1 MHEFTLSPIMEAD
14 IMLGRRNPQRSLFGA
29 QGLPHR
35 VPADSF
41 YGRMGAVSDV
51 LFPDDDLATMYCLD
65 NGRPS
70 LAPSLMNGVLLLQF
84 YDDVSDE
91 EAVERMKYD
100 LRWKVA
106 LDLPLDFPGFH
117 PTSLTKYRNRLI
129 ENGQERYGFNRFI
142 AVGREAGFIPD
153 RVTLLTDTTNVQGA
167 GAVQDTY
174 TLLRKGLRKLLKA
187 AGFHLPGKRQG
198 LSPQTRVLLERYVDQ
213 ERKADIDWA
222 DPRQRAAQL
231 QILFE
236 DAEAVLA
243 LAAGQSDNDEVRYL
257 GWLLTKILG
266 DDIITDEQ
274 GQAQIS
280 EGTAPDRIISLT
292 EPEMRHGR
300 KSKAQR
306 FDGFKVMVST
316 EQSRELILDIAD
328 VTASGSDGAHLMPTI
343 ERTEAE
349 AEVTVERAIG
359 DGAFGSGKN
368 RAACANRNEPID
380 LVSPLAKPFDSEVH
394 KSAFQ
399 IDLEAQTATC
409 PQGHTVTAKHG
420 PKQDGLPTWL
430 FTFPRAT
437 CEACPLFERC
447 VRSKKN
453 GRTVRAGPY
462 EAHLQEARARQQT
475 EEYDA
480 IYRLRPAVERKIGEL
495 VMHGLRNTRYV
506 GQRKRQLQR
515 LWLGAAVNLKRLF
528 TLAQAQNLDLG
539 GILSH
544 LGPPQVELVT
554 M

>member
-1 MHEFTLSPIMEAD
+1 MIGVRS
-14 IMLGRRNPQRSLFGA
+14 PQRSLFDVL
-29 QGLPHR
+29 GLPHQ

-51 LFPDDDLATMYCLD
+51 LFPDDDLAAMYCPD

-70 LAPSLMNGVLLLQF
+70 LPPSLMNGVLLLQF

-91 EAVERMKYD
+91 EAVERTKYD

-106 LDLPLDFPGFH
+106 LDLALDFPGFH
-117 PTSLTKYRNRLI
+117 PTSLTKYRNRLN
-129 ENGQERYGFNRFI
+129 ENGQERYAFNRFI
-142 AVGREAGFIPD
+142 AVGREASFIPD
-153 RVTLLTDTTNVQGA
+153 KVTLLTDTTHVKGA

-174 TLLRKGLRKLLKA
+174 TLLRKGLRKLLKT
-187 AGFHLPGKRQG
+187 AGFHIPGKRQG
-198 LSPQTRVLLERYVDQ
+198 LSPRTRSLVECYVDQ
-213 ERKADIDWA
+213 DAKADIDWA
-222 DPRQRAAQL
+222 DPQQRLSHL
-231 QILFE
+231 QVLVE
-236 DAEAVLA
+236 DVETALELAVEE
-243 LAAGQSDNDEVRYL
+243 SDNDEVRYL

-266 DDIITDEQ
+266 DDVVTDEE
-274 GQAQIS
+274 GQSQIGQ
-280 EGTAPDRIISLT
+280 GTASDRIISIT

-306 FDGFKVMVST
+306 FDGFKAVVST
-316 EQSRELILDIAD
+316 EQSSELILDIAD
-328 VTASGSDGAHLMPTI
+328 AKASGSDGAHLMPTI

-349 AEVTVERAIG
+349 TAVTVERAIG
-359 DGAFGSGKN
+359 DGAYGSGKN
-368 RAACANRNEPID
+368 RAACAERDEPID
-380 LVSPLAKPFDSEVH
+380 LVSPLAQPSDPEVH

-409 PQGHTVTAKHG
+409 PQGHTITGKPG
-420 PKQDGLPTWL
+420 PKQDGRPTWR

-447 VRSKKN
+447 VRSKKT

-462 EAHLQEARARQQT
+462 EAYLQEARARQQT

-506 GQRKRQLQR
+506 GESKRQLQR

-528 TLAQAQNLDLG
+528 TLAQAQQVDLG
-539 GILSH
+539 AILTD
-544 LGPPQVELVT
+544 LRPPKAE
-554 M
+554 MMMM

>member
-1 MHEFTLSPIMEAD
+1 MIGVRS
-14 IMLGRRNPQRSLFGA
+14 PQRSLFDVL
-29 QGLPHR
+29 GLPHQ

-51 LFPDDDLATMYCLD
+51 LFPDDDLAAMYCPD

-70 LAPSLMNGVLLLQF
+70 LPPSLMNGVLLLQF

-91 EAVERMKYD
+91 EAVERTKYD

-106 LDLPLDFPGFH
+106 LDLALDFPGFH
-117 PTSLTKYRNRLI
+117 PTSLTKYRNRLN
-129 ENGQERYGFNRFI
+129 ENGQERYAFNRFI
-142 AVGREAGFIPD
+142 AVGREASFIPD
-153 RVTLLTDTTNVQGA
+153 KVTLLTDTTHVKGA

-174 TLLRKGLRKLLKA
+174 TLLRKGLRKLLKT
-187 AGFHLPGKRQG
+187 AGFHIPGKRQG
-198 LSPQTRVLLERYVDQ
+198 LSPRTRSLVECYVDQ
-213 ERKADIDWA
+213 DAKADIDWA
-222 DPRQRAAQL
+222 DPQQRLSHL
-231 QILFE
+231 QVLVE
-236 DAEAVLA
+236 DVETALELAVEE
-243 LAAGQSDNDEVRYL
+243 SDNDEVRYL

-266 DDIITDEQ
+266 DDVVTDEE
-274 GQAQIS
+274 GQSQIGQ
-280 EGTAPDRIISLT
+280 GTASDRIISIT

-306 FDGFKVMVST
+306 FDGFKAVVST
-316 EQSRELILDIAD
+316 EQSSELILDIAD
-328 VTASGSDGAHLMPTI
+328 AKASGSDGAHLMPTI

-349 AEVTVERAIG
+349 TAVTVERAIG
-359 DGAFGSGKN
+359 DGAYGSGKN
-368 RAACANRNEPID
+368 RAACAERDEPID
-380 LVSPLAKPFDSEVH
+380 LVSPLAQPSDPEVH

-409 PQGHTVTAKHG
+409 PQGHTITGKPG
-420 PKQDGLPTWL
+420 PKQDGRPTWR

-447 VRSKKN
+447 VRSKKT

-462 EAHLQEARARQQT
+462 EAYLQEARARQQT

-506 GQRKRQLQR
+506 GESKRQLQR

-528 TLAQAQNLDLG
+528 TLAQAQQVDLG
-539 GILSH
+539 AILTD
-544 LGPPQVELVT
+544 LGPPKAE
-554 M
+554 MMMM